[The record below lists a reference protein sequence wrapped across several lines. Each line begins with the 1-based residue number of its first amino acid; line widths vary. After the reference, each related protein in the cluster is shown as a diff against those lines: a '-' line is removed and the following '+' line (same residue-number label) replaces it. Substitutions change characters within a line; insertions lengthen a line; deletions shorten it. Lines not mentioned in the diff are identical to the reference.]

1 MRLEERLDYDYD
13 ECFCILLQMFCIPQ
27 RNLVFTL
34 KTFEFFA
41 NECKV
46 SWGKMQNICERM
58 QKYINIY
65 NISYFLSITM
75 SLKCL
80 CRGLIVKKN

>member
-1 MRLEERLDYDYD
+1 MIMMNAFAFFCK
-13 ECFCILLQMFCIPQ
+13 CFAFPKETLYSLSKLLSSLRMNAKF
-27 RNLVFTL
+27 LGG
-34 KTFEFFA
+34 E
-41 NECKV
+41 
-46 SWGKMQNICERM
+46 MQNICERM

-65 NISYFLSITM
+65 NVSYFLSITM